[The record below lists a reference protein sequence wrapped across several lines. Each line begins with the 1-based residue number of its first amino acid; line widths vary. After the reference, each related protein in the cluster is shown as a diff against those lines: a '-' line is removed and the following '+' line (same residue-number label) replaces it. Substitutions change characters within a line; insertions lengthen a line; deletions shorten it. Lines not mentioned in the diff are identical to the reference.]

1 MSDLRRGYVGVSRSF
16 RSYRVGEACVSSGYV
31 FCDSFR
37 FITNNLRTGFIVKV
51 KKILECICVNCGRL
65 KADIVSRVSL
75 SSTRFAPLYPTFW
88 GLSPN
93 PWRTPSPLCV
103 SSRQSR
109 RSSTRD
115 VDCAR
120 FRSLDRRA
128 VHCITSGVGWTRGCV
143 VKWGAERG
151 VRKNRSTAWSS
162 HAGMFGQPALAV
174 TQLERHGMGL
184 HILLNTVL
192 PPVVVQSLPV
202 SCLEDTICSR
212 SVAHADVL
220 PFMYLLTVVSLC
232 ELAR

>member
-1 MSDLRRGYVGVSRSF
+1 MSWSLW
-16 RSYRVGEACVSSGYV
+16 SYRVGEAGIPPRYV
-31 FCDSFR
+31 CHIVVGKGLPDFG
-37 FITNNLRTGFIVKV
+37 FIGFIVKV

-151 VRKNRSTAWSS
+151 VRKSGTLREVTPLRDNWST
-162 HAGMFGQPALAV
+162 
-174 TQLERHGMGL
+174 
-184 HILLNTVL
+184 ILL
-192 PPVVVQSLPV
+192 
-202 SCLEDTICSR
+202 
-212 SVAHADVL
+212 
-220 PFMYLLTVVSLC
+220 
-232 ELAR
+232 